1 MIVLKHNGDRAISVI
16 DRNTFKTVPVKAVV
30 LSEILIELAHKFT
43 GRTLV
48 WVHQDVN
55 DLVNFDF
62 LRSLK
67 TTNNLLSFAVAHP
80 YILSEEMGFIDQSVF
95 LNVNQEVTYPTYL
108 MSADVGCIAAN
119 ALQHFASNIPAHI
132 NFDLFLTLLAK
143 LGMPN
148 GLLCYSEPHLL
159 QSKSSDFK
167 MRFSKNQKLT
177 YSFIAATKSRAWLL
191 LYEFQRLIYT
201 RSISPFY
208 FFKALVQKK
217 IDTSQIHNLPKT
229 EFKESFISTVLSI
242 DVVIPTMGRKVIL
255 YQTLRD
261 LAAQSIVPK
270 TVLIVEQNPD
280 SGIFSEL
287 YYLHTERWP
296 FEIKHTFTHK
306 TGACNAR
313 NLALN
318 QVTSEWVFLADD
330 DLRIP
335 SDFLENT
342 LKFISSNKTKA
353 FTVSCLQE
361 GEEEQVQS
369 VIQWEAFGSG
379 CSLVKTS
386 VLNNIRFDL
395 AFEYGFGEDADL
407 GMQLRNSGVDILYSP
422 FLKLIHLKAPSGGFR
437 TELKKPWKNQKNEPK
452 PSPTVLAFF
461 LKHKSEFQIL
471 GYKTLLFLKFYK
483 NQSVKNP
490 FSYLRQMQKRWSH
503 SKYWAQKLLSE
514 KQ

>member
-148 GLLCYSEPHLL
+148 GLFCYSEPHLL